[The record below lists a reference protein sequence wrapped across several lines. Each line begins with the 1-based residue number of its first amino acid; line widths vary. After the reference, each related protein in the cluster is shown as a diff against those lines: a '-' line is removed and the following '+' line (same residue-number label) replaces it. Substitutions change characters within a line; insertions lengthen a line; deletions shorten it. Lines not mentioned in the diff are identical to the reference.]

1 MFFRNLHPDLKL
13 GLVLVVAAALLQIGD
28 PGKLGALA
36 AAERVGSSFTGSA
49 LAWFVYAYVFAGV
62 AVVGPAIWVDQRP
75 PHTMMAA
82 GAVVA
87 VVGLVIIGFSNSF
100 PVSVLGFVVAGV
112 GGSALGSLVFYAIAV
127 KGAPWYRGTLVG
139 ALSMVFIIGNRAY
152 TNTADQPFDSPV
164 FVLATS
170 AALTLAGAVVVFGL
184 LPRVFASSYESGPTL
199 RPTLAQ
205 PSVRRAAAWLTA
217 AFFTASAAT
226 PTVIFFLPFLALT
239 ASELEYRGFTFS
251 ALPIFGGLGALL
263 WGIAAD
269 FYPGRRLLLLA
280 ALLLLPT
287 SGLFWALDGQP
298 ESLVAFAAFGLI
310 MGGLITLPWV
320 LMAELLPT
328 RHFAKIAVGI
338 MLVGGWLGRASGAL
352 LGVFFLNKGVLEGL
366 LAVVVLGGIAVAV
379 VAILLP
385 KPQASESQER
395 S

>member
-62 AVVGPAIWVDQRP
+62 AVVGPAMWVDRRP

-112 GGSALGSLVFYAIAV
+112 GSSALGSLVFYAIAV
-127 KGAPWYRGTLVG
+127 KVAPRYRGTLIG
-139 ALSMVFIIGNRAY
+139 ALSMVFIIGNRAF
-152 TNTADQPFDSPV
+152 TNTVGQPFDSPV

-205 PSVRRAAAWLTA
+205 PSVRCAAVWLIA

-226 PTVIFFLPFLALT
+226 ATVRIFVQYLALG
-239 ASELEYRGFTFS
+239 ASDLDYRGFPFS
-251 ALPIFGGLGALL
+251 ALPMFSGLGALL
-263 WGIAAD
+263 WGLAAD
-269 FYPGRRLLLLA
+269 FYPGRRLLLLVG
-280 ALLLLPT
+280 LLLLPA
-287 SGLFWALDGQP
+287 SGLYWALNLQP
-298 ESLVAFAAFGLI
+298 ESLVAVAVFGLI
-310 MGGLITLPWV
+310 IGGLICLPWV
-320 LMAELLPT
+320 LMAELLPM
-328 RHFAKIAVGI
+328 RHFAKIALGI
-338 MLVGGWLGRASGAL
+338 MLVGTLLGRVIGPL
-352 LGVFFLNKGVLEGL
+352 LGGFSFDKGALEGL
-366 LAVVVLGGIAVAV
+366 LTVVVFEGIAVAV

-385 KPQASESQER
+385 KPQASEPQGGQ
-395 S
+395 